1 MMGSNK
7 VNGMALGGIEH
18 LRQSIID
25 IITTPLGT
33 RVMRRQY
40 GSKVFELTDA
50 PLNSST
56 IILLYAAIAEALDK
70 WEPRL
75 KVTRIEAVD
84 ITAAGKCS
92 LVITGDYLPDGAAV
106 RIDGIVL

>member
-1 MMGSNK
+1 MKGLNK
-7 VNGMALGGIEH
+7 KTGQSLSGLEH

-25 IITTPLGT
+25 IITTPIGT

-40 GSKVFELTDA
+40 GSKVFELIDA

-56 IILLYAAIAEALDK
+56 IIFLYAAIAEALDR

-75 KVTRIEAVD
+75 KLKRIEVVD
-84 ITAAGKCS
+84 VNENGKCS
-92 LVITGDYLPDGAAV
+92 LVITGDYLPEGVAV
-106 RIDGIVL
+106 KIDGIVI